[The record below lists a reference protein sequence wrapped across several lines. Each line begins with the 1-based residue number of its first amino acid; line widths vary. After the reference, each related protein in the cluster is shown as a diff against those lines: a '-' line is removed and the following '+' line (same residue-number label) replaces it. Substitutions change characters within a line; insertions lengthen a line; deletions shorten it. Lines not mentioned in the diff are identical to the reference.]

1 MSDLKQNL
9 NPVYFWDVDFSK
21 LELGKNKR
29 LIIERIINF
38 GNLKD
43 LKYIIDNYGK
53 NEIISTLC
61 NLNYLDNRTLNFYS
75 IYFKIPKKKFKCYTK
90 KQLTTQHWN

>member
-61 NLNYLDNRTLNFYS
+61 NLNYLV
-75 IYFKIPKKKFKCYTK
+75 
-90 KQLTTQHWN
+90 